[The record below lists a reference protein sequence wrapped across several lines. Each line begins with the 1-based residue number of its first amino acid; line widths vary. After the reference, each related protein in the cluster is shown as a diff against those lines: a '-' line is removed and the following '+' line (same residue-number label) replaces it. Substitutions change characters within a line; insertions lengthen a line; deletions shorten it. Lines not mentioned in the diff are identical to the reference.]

1 MTAFPLLLLAAR
13 DFLLY
18 FLLAVYKTLLE
29 SSVAPDI
36 YLIGYRY
43 HSDAIRRD
51 LMGKYDKYSP
61 DVRQVITYAREE
73 AQRLR
78 HRLVGS
84 EHLLLGILRLQNML
98 IEGLFA
104 SMHVS
109 TTNIAQALDF
119 VMGRGSRA
127 ILSEPSLNVSTR
139 ATLVR
144 AEEIAAEDAAE
155 IVNVEHMF
163 LAILGEQNSVALGV
177 LESFGIHLDV
187 ARTQFAALM
196 NGGYE
201 RLLLATH
208 YRTCYD
214 TTPMLNEVSRDL
226 TLAALDDLFDP
237 LIGRDA
243 EIERTMQ
250 ILLRRSKNNP
260 ALIGSAGVGK
270 TAIAEGLAL
279 RIVQGRVPE
288 KLLRYRV
295 VAIDVGLLS
304 IGTKFRGDLEE
315 RLKHILH
322 ELVTTPGIIVVIDE
336 LHTLAQAGVVDG
348 SLDVANLFKPMLA
361 RGEFQC
367 IGATTLEEY
376 RKTIENDPALERRF
390 QPVMI
395 SEPSSEATLSILQGL
410 RPRYEKY
417 HRLSISDEALLAAVT
432 MSSRYIQ
439 SRFQPDKALDLIDE
453 AAARVCV
460 RRSFFPDEVAQI
472 RHTLTTIQRDKD
484 YAVAGRDFPRASQL
498 LRQER
503 QVRQALWQA
512 EQDWHIRYREHAAVV
527 TSEDIATVVAMW
539 TGIPVVQI
547 EGQERLRLLNLEAD
561 LHRRVIGQHEAVQA
575 VARAIR
581 RSRVDICDR
590 RRPIGSFVF
599 VGPTGVGKTELAR
612 ALAATLF
619 GSEDAILKFDMSEF
633 MESHNASRLVSA
645 PPGYVGYDQAGQL
658 TEAVRR
664 RPYCVILFDEIEKA
678 HPKIFDLLLQIF
690 EDGCLTD
697 ARGLTVDFKHAII
710 ILTSNIGT
718 THATRGTM
726 RFTTR
731 RSEQDQL
738 RESSQQRL
746 EIISQGLKDV
756 FRPELLNR
764 IDEIVVFHPLE
775 RSYLREIVDLM
786 IIQTQEKMAA
796 RKIQLQVTDAL
807 RILLVERGYDIEYG
821 ARPLRRTVQRLL
833 DDALAEAL
841 LKDTFIPGDIVMADV
856 VDAEISLVVVKQ
868 ECNHTVAILDL
879 QGNNHAAA

>member
-1 MTAFPLLLLAAR
+1 
-13 DFLLY
+13 
-18 FLLAVYKTLLE
+18 
-29 SSVAPDI
+29 
-36 YLIGYRY
+36 
-43 HSDAIRRD
+43 
-51 LMGKYDKYSP
+51 MGKYDKYSS
-61 DVRQVITYAREE
+61 DVRQVMAYAREE

-78 HRLVGS
+78 HRLIGS
-84 EHLLLGILRLQNML
+84 EHLLLGILRLQNTL

-109 TTNIAQALDF
+109 TTSIAQALDF

-127 ILSEPSLNVSTR
+127 ILSEPAFNVATR

-144 AEEIAAEDAAE
+144 AEEIAIEDAVE
-155 IVNVEHMF
+155 LVSVEHMF
-163 LAILGEQNSVALGV
+163 LAILGEQNSIALGV

-187 ARTQFAALM
+187 AHAQFAALM

-201 RLLLATH
+201 RLLLTTQYRIRYDAT
-208 YRTCYD
+208 
-214 TTPMLNEVSRDL
+214 PILNEVSRDL

-237 LIGRDA
+237 LVGREA

-260 ALIGSAGVGK
+260 VLIGPAGVGK

-279 RIVQGRVPE
+279 RIVQGRVPDN
-288 KLLRYRV
+288 LLHYRV
-295 VAIDVGLLS
+295 VAMDVGLLS

-322 ELVTTPGIIVVIDE
+322 EIVTMPGIIVVIDE
-336 LHTLAQAGVVDG
+336 LHTLAQSGAVDG
-348 SLDVANLFKPMLA
+348 SLDIANLFKPMLA

-367 IGATTLEEY
+367 IGATTLDEY
-376 RKTIENDPALERRF
+376 RKTIEHDPALERRF

-395 SEPSSEATLSILQGL
+395 SEPSPEVTLTILQGL
-410 RPRYEKY
+410 RPRYEAY
-417 HRLSISDEALLAAVT
+417 HRLSISDEALHAAVT

-453 AAARVCV
+453 ASARVCV
-460 RRSFFPDEVAQI
+460 QRSFFPHEVEQI
-472 RHTLTTIQRDKD
+472 RHMLMAIQRDKN

-498 LRQER
+498 LSQER
-503 QVRQALWQA
+503 QVRQSLWQA
-512 EQDWHIRYREHAAVV
+512 EQDWLTRYCERTAVV
-527 TSEDIATVVAMW
+527 TAEDIATVVAMW
-539 TGIPVVQI
+539 TGIPVKQI
-547 EGQERLRLLNLEAD
+547 EGQERLRLLNLEVD
-561 LHRRVIGQHEAVQA
+561 LHRRVVGQHEAVQA

-619 GSEDAILKFDMSEF
+619 GNEDAILKLDMSEF
-633 MESHNASRLVSA
+633 MESHTASRLVSA
-645 PPGYVGYDQAGQL
+645 PPGYIGCDQAGQL

-697 ARGLTVDFKHAII
+697 AHGRTVDFKHAII

-718 THATRGTM
+718 THSTRGLM

-731 RSEQDQL
+731 HSKQDQL
-738 RESSQQRL
+738 QENSKQRL

-764 IDEIVVFHPLE
+764 IDEIVIFHPLE
-775 RSYLREIVDLM
+775 LACLREIVDLM
-786 IIQTQEKMAA
+786 IIQTQQRMAA
-796 RKIQLQVTDAL
+796 RKMQLQVTDVL
-807 RILLVERGYDIEYG
+807 RVLLVERGYDVEYG

-833 DDALAEAL
+833 DDTLAEAL
-841 LKDTFIPGDIVMADV
+841 LKGKILPGDNVVADV
-856 VDAEISLVVVKQ
+856 INGEISIDVLKQ
-868 ECNHTVAILDL
+868 ECYNTVVIPDLHTT
-879 QGNNHAAA
+879 NHAA